1 MISLKLMEKYIILP
15 FVCNLTKKM
24 NLQNILLKIISTE
37 EEQNMCVKVIL
48 HKLFKVNLIHF
59 FKI

>member
-24 NLQNILLKIISTE
+24 NLRNILLKIIST

-48 HKLFKVNLIHF
+48 HKLLKVNLIHF